1 MPPIFLVVDDPTEWT
16 LDLPNVE
23 VVSGFQYLNDAR
35 LSGVR
40 TAKVFNLCRS
50 YKYQSVGYYVSLLA
64 TARGHR
70 AFPGL
75 QAMQDLRSVSIVRSV
90 SDELDKLIQKV
101 LAPIQSDKFTLSV
114 YFGRNMAKR
123 YDRLALH
130 LFNIFQAPLL
140 RASFARDEEEG
151 WELRSIRPVPLSE
164 IPRSHIPDVHRF
176 AAEYLARTPR
186 AVGRRKPQ
194 RYSLAI
200 LYDEEADQRPSDPK
214 AIERFE
220 RAAAK
225 LGFATEQI
233 GKDDIGR
240 LGEFDALFIR
250 ETTSV
255 LHHTYRFARR
265 AAAEDLVVIDDP
277 LSILKCTNKVYQHE
291 VLTRHKIPTPPT
303 FIVPRAGREGI
314 LEKVGLP
321 CVLKQPDS
329 AFSMG
334 VHRATTEEEF
344 YRLLDHLFEHSELVV
359 VQGFVASEYDWRI
372 GIIDEKPLFACKYF
386 MAPKHWQIQQQR
398 EDGSTAYG
406 KWETMPVEL
415 APRKVVRTALAAANL
430 IGDGLYGVDIKQV
443 GSECYVMEINDNPNV
458 DSGVEDQILKDELYL
473 RIMQVFANRIE
484 ERRAARP

>member
-1 MPPIFLVVDDPTEWT
+1 MPPIFLVVDDPQAWT

-23 VVSGFQYLNDAR
+23 VVSGFNYLNDAR

-40 TAKVFNLCRS
+40 SAKVFNLCRS

-75 QAMQDLRSVSIVRSV
+75 QAMQDLRTVSVVRSV
-90 SDELDKLIQKV
+90 SDELDKLIQKT

-114 YFGRNMAKR
+114 YFGHNVAKR

-140 RASFARDEEEG
+140 RATFARVEG
-151 WELRSIRPVPLSE
+151 EWELRGIRPVPLSE
-164 IPRSHIPDVHRF
+164 IPRSHVPDIHHF
-176 AAEYLARTPR
+176 AAEYLARAPR
-186 AVGRRKPQ
+186 HVGRRKPQ

-200 LYDEEADQRPSDPK
+200 LFDPEAPNPPSDDK

-220 RAAAK
+220 RAATK
-225 LGFATEQI
+225 LGFATEVI

-265 AAAEDLVVIDDP
+265 AAAEDLTVIDDP

-291 VLTRHKIPTPPT
+291 VLARHKIPTPPT
-303 FIVPRAGREGI
+303 YVVPRGGGDGVLA
-314 LEKVGLP
+314 KVGLP

-334 VHRATTEEEF
+334 VHRATTKEEF
-344 YRLLDHLFEHSELVV
+344 DAILARLFEHSELVV
-359 VQGFVASEYDWRI
+359 VQGFIQSDFDWRI
-372 GIIDEKPLFACKYF
+372 GVIDQKPLFACKYF
-386 MAPKHWQIQQQR
+386 MAPKHWQIQRQR
-398 EDGSTAYG
+398 DDGSMSYG

-415 APRKVVRTALAAANL
+415 APRKIVRTALAAANL
-430 IGDGLYGVDIKQV
+430 IGDGLYGVDVKQV
-443 GSECYVMEINDNPNV
+443 GSECYVMEINDNPNIE
-458 DSGVEDQILKDELYL
+458 SGVEDQILKDELYL
-473 RIMQVFANRIE
+473 RVMQVFANRIE
-484 ERRAARP
+484 ARRATRP